1 MGIAKKLLL
10 GWRPVKEPVAGPK
23 DGFAI
28 FREVFHGTK
37 RLQWK

>member
-1 MGIAKKLLL
+1 M
-10 GWRPVKEPVAGPK
+10 KEPVAGPKGGEMGVDRK